1 MVAGEK
7 FPPDAAGIKSS
18 GAQLALLERGP
29 PSATGL
35 RRRGYDA
42 ARGQGIRM
50 ITPQG
55 VWWTMGVHGKPVVSG
70 GVDARLAT
78 HVSVGMPRAQ
88 AA

>member
-1 MVAGEK
+1 
-7 FPPDAAGIKSS
+7 
-18 GAQLALLERGP
+18 
-29 PSATGL
+29 
-35 RRRGYDA
+35 
-42 ARGQGIRM
+42 M

-78 HVSVGMPRAQ
+78 HVSVGKPRAQ

>member
-1 MVAGEK
+1 MPHRAGRRLMLLDR
-7 FPPDAAGIKSS
+7 P
-18 GAQLALLERGP
+18 LAVPNG
-29 PSATGL
+29 T
-35 RRRGYDA
+35 DA

-55 VWWTMGVHGKPVVSG
+55 VWWTMGVYGKPLVSG

-78 HVSVGMPRAQ
+78 HVSVGKPRAQ

>member
-1 MVAGEK
+1 M
-7 FPPDAAGIKSS
+7 PH
-18 GAQLALLERGP
+18 GADRRLMLLDRPLAVPNG
-29 PSATGL
+29 T
-35 RRRGYDA
+35 DA

-55 VWWTMGVHGKPVVSG
+55 VWWTMGVQSRPYVSG

-78 HVSVGMPRAQ
+78 HVSVGKPQAQ